1 MYMYVLC
8 RLMHVYLAD
17 FGLAKVL
24 TESGTMTSSTMMA
37 GTPGFQAPEQLK
49 RGKLSP
55 KCDVYAFGGVITEL
69 FGCKLL
75 WPKMS
80 AYRIMVTVTVEG
92 GFPATNYFPEKVK
105 EVTALC
111 FTTADKRANIA
122 EVLLKMLNML

>member
-1 MYMYVLC
+1 
-8 RLMHVYLAD
+8 MHVYLAD

-49 RGKLSP
+49 GEKLSP
-55 KCDVYAFGGVITEL
+55 KCDVYAFGGVVTEL
-69 FGCKLL
+69 FGCKPL

-92 GFPATNYFPEKVK
+92 AFPETNHLPEKIR

-111 FTTADKRANIA
+111 FTTPDKRADIA
-122 EVLLKMLNML
+122 EVLLKMLHML